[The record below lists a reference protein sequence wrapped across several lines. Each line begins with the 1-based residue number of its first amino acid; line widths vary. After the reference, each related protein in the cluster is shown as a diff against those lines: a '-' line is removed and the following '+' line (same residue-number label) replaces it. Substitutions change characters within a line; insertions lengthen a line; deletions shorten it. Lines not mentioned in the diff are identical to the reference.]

1 MTIPSSNDNTVQCM
15 IIQYNVWPLQVRKNW
30 LDTRTLCCVHWH
42 WDNFLTNI
50 KCLLGKV
57 QCLRFW
63 DCLEC
68 WCGPPDV
75 FTLVLI
81 NMLKVLQISG
91 RVSNSVTSLGSH
103 SPRHK
108 TTGSLITILTI
119 LTISGRAIPNVHAH
133 KDARCP
139 DYPKLRLLP
148 KPGHCTFVGHSGCM
162 LEIGARRH
170 N

>member
-1 MTIPSSNDNTVQCM
+1 MLGSLSQWLTQPLLLSSISTESGSGDPDDNTIIKWQYSTMYDNTIQCM

-57 QCLRFW
+57 KCLRFW

-108 TTGSLITILTI
+108 TTGSHHH
-119 LTISGRAIPNVHAH
+119 PHHPHN
-133 KDARCP
+133 
-139 DYPKLRLLP
+139 
-148 KPGHCTFVGHSGCM
+148 
-162 LEIGARRH
+162 IGTRH
-170 N
+170 P